1 MFYISYFF
9 RDISIWEF
17 IFVCIFI
24 LFMIV
29 IIFLLFIKVFYKYE
43 NWKIVKISYRKPMD
57 ESYLQI
63 KFPVILFVSENDD
76 YIVAEE
82 IDTLITAWSDF
93 DLRYLIDSNLK
104 KFYLEKNTKLY
115 WYIFKKSDD
124 KIVFENVID
133 LITQIE
139 WKYDYLANNIN
150 SLILEMNERYWF
162 Y

>member
-1 MFYISYFF
+1 
-9 RDISIWEF
+9 
-17 IFVCIFI
+17 
-24 LFMIV
+24 MIV

>member
-1 MFYISYFF
+1 
-9 RDISIWEF
+9 
-17 IFVCIFI
+17 
-24 LFMIV
+24 
-29 IIFLLFIKVFYKYE
+29 
-43 NWKIVKISYRKPMD
+43 
-57 ESYLQI
+57 
-63 KFPVILFVSENDD
+63 
-76 YIVAEE
+76 
-82 IDTLITAWSDF
+82 
-93 DLRYLIDSNLK
+93 LRYLIDSNLK